1 MNNPDDQERRK
12 YAALAFALGVARG
25 TLSGIADG
33 DYTREDAQ
41 RIYDATA
48 ASRIAQSLGLPD
60 DALDVY
66 WDAYLTDAEK
76 HKIAGH
82 DNAA

>member
-1 MNNPDDQERRK
+1 MKNPDDQEKRK
-12 YAALAFALGVARG
+12 YAAVAFALGVARG
-25 TLSGIADG
+25 ALSGIADG
-33 DYTREDAQ
+33 DYTKEDAK

-48 ASRIAQSLGLPD
+48 AFRIAQSLGLPD

-66 WDAYLTDAEK
+66 WDEYLTDAEK

>member
-1 MNNPDDQERRK
+1 MSNPDHHEQRK

-25 TLSGIADG
+25 ALSGISDG
-33 DYTREDAQ
+33 DYTKEDAQ

-60 DALDVY
+60 DALGVD
-66 WDAYLTDAEK
+66 WDKYLTDAEK
-76 HKIAGH
+76 HKIAGR